1 MLSNQRK
8 NNEHLN
14 EIVYEIIDNL
24 ELVVEPNQEKDN
36 LETFFVQ
43 STDEEMKIF
52 EGVMKD
58 GLTEPA
64 LTESINFIDP
74 SQKYETIKEPKSQCE
89 DKKDI
94 DNQGATETLVHLEQ
108 LNHQNTI
115 KPEAEVTGSESF
127 TDRLVGSDT
136 ENQKKEPEDDTR
148 PESPIITLIQSEEEV
163 NLVKTSTY
171 IITEPRE
178 QGKSPNLT
186 RNKNFKINDT
196 SSLFADK
203 SSAPIN
209 ENHQERSDEIV
220 KIWKTEDG
228 EKNLKSNDF
237 EKSMKRKG
245 ETTEDS
251 RFDHI
256 QSKQEISVI
265 GQQAPASSQV
275 SVNKENKS
283 KTIDWTNYILLIGI
297 LIGKIFRKL
306 FTRTNYGRSISVAW
320 FLSYSACFNF
330 DDEVSNVS
338 PSKLVRASSN
348 DVVQVKTIN
357 QKI

>member
-24 ELVVEPNQEKDN
+24 ELVVEPNQEKNN
-36 LETFFVQ
+36 LETFVVQ

-94 DNQGATETLVHLEQ
+94 DNQGDTETLVHLEQ

-228 EKNLKSNDF
+228 EKNLMSNDF

-306 FTRTNYGRSISVAW
+306 FTRTNYGRSISVAL